1 MDDSWDDSDED
12 MVYYV
17 APPKNSKQ
25 RAATPS
31 DDESIPE
38 GGSVGYDEPMEGAG
52 GSSSKVFE
60 PMEGA
65 GGSSSKGH
73 TKPSPKSSK
82 GKRKTPKQVKQE
94 EREERDERMKP
105 FESDREYALGNIDL
119 LCMPA
124 QISIRDLQAIL
135 YVKYNGPHIR
145 GEMVPM
151 GEDGGGLFT
160 VVDPSVRVPSHA
172 YGLSHAYASK
182 HGDESCVHA
191 CVRVPSHAYG
201 LSHAYASNHGD
212 ESCFHACVRGM
223 CERDER
229 SYPRHMC

>member
-38 GGSVGYDEPMEGAG
+38 GGSMGYGDEPMED
-52 GSSSKVFE
+52 
-60 PMEGA
+60 A

-172 YGLSHAYASK
+172 YG
-182 HGDESCVHA
+182 
-191 CVRVPSHAYG
+191 
-201 LSHAYASNHGD
+201 AYASNHGD
-212 ESCFHACVRGM
+212 EMF
-223 CERDER
+223 
-229 SYPRHMC
+229 P